1 MAPEINGTYQNNEIR
16 GKTYANMKPFEEK
29 SVLGQ
34 DDFLKILITQLKN
47 QDPLQP
53 MQDREFIAQMATFSS
68 LEQMTKMNSSIQ
80 EMRGMMLGQ
89 ATSYVGKE
97 ISYEVNLYDH
107 ETGEMTGKEVYS
119 GVVTG
124 IENEKGKTYLLTANG
139 HRITLDALLS
149 VVTNPSNPIAENA
162 YLLGKVVTYG
172 VKDADGNIEE
182 KTGKITAVTYKEG
195 RIQLILDNEDQI
207 GLLDILKVENG

>member
-1 MAPEINGTYQNNEIR
+1 MAPEIHGTYQNNEIR
-16 GKTYANMKPFEEK
+16 GKTYANMKSFQEK

-124 IENEKGKTYLLTANG
+124 IENEKGKTYLLTTNG

-195 RIQLILDNEDQI
+195 RVQLILDNEDQI

>member
-16 GKTYANMKPFEEK
+16 GKTYANMKPFQEK

>member
-16 GKTYANMKPFEEK
+16 GKTYANMKSFQEK

-124 IENEKGKTYLLTANG
+124 IENEKGKTYLLTTNG

-195 RIQLILDNEDQI
+195 RVQLILDNEDQI

>member
-97 ISYEVNLYDH
+97 ISYEVNLYDQ
-107 ETGEMTGKEVYS
+107 ETGEMTGKEIYS

-162 YLLGKVVTYG
+162 YLLGKVATYG

>member
-97 ISYEVNLYDH
+97 ISYEVNLYDN

>member
-34 DDFLKILITQLKN
+34 DDFLKILVTQLKN

>member
-16 GKTYANMKPFEEK
+16 GKTYANMKSFEEK

-97 ISYEVNLYDH
+97 ISYEVNLYDN

-124 IENEKGKTYLLTANG
+124 IENEKGKTYLLTTNG

-172 VKDADGNIEE
+172 VKDADGNTEE

-195 RIQLILDNEDQI
+195 RVQLLLDNEDQI

>member
-16 GKTYANMKPFEEK
+16 GKTYANMKPFQEK

-97 ISYEVNLYDH
+97 ISYEVNLYDN

-124 IENEKGKTYLLTANG
+124 IENEKGKTYLLTTNG